1 MDFKSNTSSIGVE
14 WEGLLSTDTAF
25 EEKCCFHLNQRNM
38 SFGQEPFFAYKKK
51 LYLNNETIVLM
62 RKCTLKLFF
71 ASCSF

>member
-38 SFGQEPFFAYKKK
+38 SFGHEPLFAYNKKK
-51 LYLNNETIVLM
+51 TVFEQ
-62 RKCTLKLFF
+62 
-71 ASCSF
+71 